1 MLEMDSFRK
10 ESNRKVLKNFL
21 GIKRTQIYFC
31 PVRINSATSQKSGAT
46 NLNCDFG
53 VLKDCCCN
61 IQNAITTVGGQ
72 VGYTSERVI
81 NAVERGNC
89 DVIQAINNCCCNTQK
104 AIIEQGYQN
113 QLANERQTYQITNSV
128 DSVPTLEIGKVT
140 NVSVPVP
147 KYGNPGMYNQEM
159 IVDITAD
166 INGTSANFQKLP
178 AMGDI
183 ADFGNNIVVS
193 CNKEAMNSEVSSMKQ
208 RSLDIINS
216 IETHQSIIKGCDEIL
231 QQLNPEIIE
240 KQRQE
245 QENKALR
252 EEINSLKEMFKEFI
266 NTSLKQEKHG
276 NNN

>member
-1 MLEMDSFRK
+1 MLKSIIRTLLQKFIDDIDSD
-10 ESNRKVLKNFL
+10 N
-21 GIKRTQIYFC
+21 
-31 PVRINSATSQKSGAT
+31 
-46 NLNCDFG
+46 
-53 VLKDCCCN
+53 CN
-61 IQNAITTVGGQ
+61 ITMEQQ
-72 VGYTSERVI
+72 S
-81 NAVERGNC
+81 
-89 DVIQAINNCCCNTQK
+89 K
-104 AIIEQGYQN
+104 II
-113 QLANERQTYQITNSV
+113 
-128 DSVPTLEIGKVT
+128 SVPTLEIGKVT

-252 EEINSLKEMFKEFI
+252 EEIDALFI
-266 NTSLKQEKHG
+266 RTRK
-276 NNN
+276 

>member
-1 MLEMDSFRK
+1 MLKSIIRTLLQKFIDDIDSD
-10 ESNRKVLKNFL
+10 N
-21 GIKRTQIYFC
+21 
-31 PVRINSATSQKSGAT
+31 
-46 NLNCDFG
+46 
-53 VLKDCCCN
+53 CN
-61 IQNAITTVGGQ
+61 ITMEQQSKIISVLSNIANPDYRMSKVQ
-72 VGYTSERVI
+72 
-81 NAVERGNC
+81 AC
-89 DVIQAINNCCCNTQK
+89 DYL
-104 AIIEQGYQN
+104 G
-113 QLANERQTYQITNSV
+113 
-128 DSVPTLEIGKVT
+128 
-140 NVSVPVP
+140 
-147 KYGNPGMYNQEM
+147 
-159 IVDITAD
+159 
-166 INGTSANFQKLP
+166 
-178 AMGDI
+178 I

>member
-1 MLEMDSFRK
+1 
-10 ESNRKVLKNFL
+10 
-21 GIKRTQIYFC
+21 
-31 PVRINSATSQKSGAT
+31 
-46 NLNCDFG
+46 
-53 VLKDCCCN
+53 
-61 IQNAITTVGGQ
+61 
-72 VGYTSERVI
+72 
-81 NAVERGNC
+81 
-89 DVIQAINNCCCNTQK
+89 
-104 AIIEQGYQN
+104 
-113 QLANERQTYQITNSV
+113 
-128 DSVPTLEIGKVT
+128 
-140 NVSVPVP
+140 
-147 KYGNPGMYNQEM
+147 M

-252 EEINSLKEMFKEFI
+252 EEINSLKEMFKEYIDKVLTQNNIKLENNVGYDYVFV
-266 NTSLKQEKHG
+266 G
-276 NNN
+276 NMCKADYYGSSITDERHFALYIKDTIDDEDAGDGTTMRRWYATMVANGTMVDWEDVI